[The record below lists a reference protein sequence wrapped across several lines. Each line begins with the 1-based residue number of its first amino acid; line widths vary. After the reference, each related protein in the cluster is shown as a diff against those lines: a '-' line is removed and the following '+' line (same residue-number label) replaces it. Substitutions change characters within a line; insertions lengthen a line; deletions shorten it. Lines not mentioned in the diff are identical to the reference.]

1 MYDSISRSDAR
12 KIAKQNKALKII
24 IIILLIVSAFAI
36 ATAHSYKTQLRMNQ
50 YAIMNDC
57 EWHYSYFINEE
68 PQCK

>member
-1 MYDSISRSDAR
+1 MNTNNENNAT
-12 KIAKQNKALKII
+12 KMAKQNKALKII
-24 IIILLIVSAFAI
+24 VIILLIVSAFAI

>member
-1 MYDSISRSDAR
+1 MNTNNENNAT
-12 KIAKQNKALKII
+12 KMAKQNKALKII
-24 IIILLIVSAFAI
+24 VVILLIVSAFAI